1 MKMTYHLILSVIL
14 SLMLFP
20 FYSYD
25 SIFVLVGGYLIDI
38 DHYFRYIFLNKIFD
52 IKEAYRYHKI
62 QQRTPFPKLFIFHNI
77 ELLIILSILSFFSQI
92 IMIISLGYVI
102 HMLID
107 VFHGFKTKKLHHK
120 RWSIIYYLFN
130 QSSQ

>member
-1 MKMTYHLILSVIL
+1 MKMTYHLITSLIL
-14 SLMLFP
+14 SLILMPIYGYNSFL
-20 FYSYD
+20 
-25 SIFVLVGGYLIDI
+25 VLVGGYLVDI
-38 DHYFRYIFLNKIFD
+38 DHYIRYAFLNKIFN
-52 IKEAYRYHKI
+52 IKESYRYHKI
-62 QQRTPFPKLFIFHNI
+62 QHRTPFPKFFIFHNL
-77 ELLIILSILSFFSQI
+77 ELLIILAILSFFSQI
-92 IMIISLGYVI
+92 IMIISFGYVI